1 MLTPQ
6 EVSARSFTKTMM
18 GGYNMTQVDEF
29 LDELTDNYT
38 SLYKEN
44 ASLKAKMKVLVE
56 KVEEY
61 RATEDSMRATL
72 LTAQRMADS
81 ILKEAEEKR
90 DGILQ
95 EAETAAREK
104 LDSLKKE
111 AEQYDKRLQQ
121 GREEVQRFVTETRRL
136 CEKELRFLEEFPTL
150 PVEEPQP
157 AEAAVVEEIEEN
169 ILSAA
174 EAAVAPAP
182 AAAPAAASPASSAPA
197 ASPIPKADPLPDA
210 VSGPVE
216 EVFRVL
222 VAGPKDTRPQPDAII
237 SSPSPAPAAPRQASA
252 PTPSAE
258 KLLATL
264 AAADSQEEDLSAT
277 RRMNINELKF
287 GPNYRSEAD

>member
-18 GGYNMTQVDEF
+18 GGYNMTMVDEF
-29 LDELTDNYT
+29 LDELTEDYT

-90 DGILQ
+90 DSILR
-95 EAETAAREK
+95 EADAAAREK
-104 LDSLKKE
+104 LDSFQKE
-111 AEQYDKRLQQ
+111 ANQYDKRLQR
-121 GREEVQRFVTETRRL
+121 GREEIQRFVTETRAL
-136 CEKELRFLEEFPTL
+136 CEKELKFLDEFPTL
-150 PVEEPQP
+150 PVEEAAP

-169 ILSAA
+169 ILSA
-174 EAAVAPAP
+174 E
-182 AAAPAAASPASSAPA
+182 AAAPVPPASPAPQAESVPEEVA
-197 ASPIPKADPLPDA
+197 
-210 VSGPVE
+210 GPVE

-222 VAGPKDTRPQPDAII
+222 VAGPQGSEQKEQPAQ
-237 SSPSPAPAAPRQASA
+237 PAAAPAAPAASAVHTA

-258 KLLATL
+258 KLLASL
-264 AAADSQEEDLSAT
+264 AAAEEAQEEDLSAT
-277 RRMNINELKF
+277 RRVNINELKF
-287 GPNYRSEAD
+287 GPNYRSEGD

>member
-18 GGYNMTQVDEF
+18 GGYNMTMVDEF
-29 LDELTDNYT
+29 LDELTEDYT
-38 SLYKEN
+38 ALYKEN

-61 RATEDSMRATL
+61 RATEESMRATL

-81 ILKEAEEKR
+81 IIKEAEEKR

-95 EAETAAREK
+95 EAEASAKEK
-104 LDSLKKE
+104 LEGFRKE

-121 GREEVQRFVTETRRL
+121 GREEVERFVAQTRAL
-136 CEKELRFLEEFPTL
+136 CEKELQFLEEFPSRPL
-150 PVEEPQP
+150 E
-157 AEAAVVEEIEEN
+157 EAAEPVDAGVVEEIEEK
-169 ILSAA
+169 ILAA
-174 EAAVAPAP
+174 AAAPAP
-182 AAAPAAASPASSAPA
+182 EPLTPEPAPAAPPEAPAPQAAPKAAPAAPNPALEAILNGSIPASDVPPAPRTAVQPAAPAAAA
-197 ASPIPKADPLPDA
+197 
-210 VSGPVE
+210 
-216 EVFRVL
+216 
-222 VAGPKDTRPQPDAII
+222 
-237 SSPSPAPAAPRQASA
+237 PAPAVHTA

-258 KLLATL
+258 KLLDSL
-264 AAADSQEEDLSAT
+264 AAAAELPEEDLSAT